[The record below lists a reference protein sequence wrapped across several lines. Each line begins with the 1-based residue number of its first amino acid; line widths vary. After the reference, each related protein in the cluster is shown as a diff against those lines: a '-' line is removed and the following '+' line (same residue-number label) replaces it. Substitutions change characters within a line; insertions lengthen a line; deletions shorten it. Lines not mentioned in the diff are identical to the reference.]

1 MKIESS
7 SSKGNF
13 IIKNDSHNILELKYD
28 NWFSSKAKTNYNENE
43 ITIKPQN
50 IWCSKFDIYKN
61 DKDIGDIISNW
72 QGHIII
78 RISFEGEIEK
88 SYLLKAKGFW
98 KHKFELIDESEN
110 LMLVMEPKMSRTGG
124 YDYKTETVI
133 NNLNKDQSVELLT
146 YCGFG
151 ANLYMT
157 MMSGAIAGI
166 IAT

>member
-1 MKIESS
+1 MS
-7 SSKGNF
+7 
-13 IIKNDSHNILELKYD
+13 
-28 NWFSSKAKTNYNENE
+28 
-43 ITIKPQN
+43 
-50 IWCSKFDIYKN
+50 
-61 DKDIGDIISNW
+61 
-72 QGHIII
+72 